1 MVSLHP
7 QNSLAVSLI
16 GLVLALTGAGELTLA
31 ARAAQAPAA
40 QLPAEGGDPRLREAH
55 IAVSEADYPRAIAL
69 YSTLLQGEKVE
80 PAFLATVY
88 RERGLAQQL
97 SNNPNGAIADYT
109 NAIWLNASPPELQA
123 KAYVGRGLAYLSLS
137 QLAQAVR
144 EFDAAV
150 TLAPKLSEAYFG
162 RGTAKRLSGALEPA
176 LIDYT
181 KALELGSPTP
191 DLVHY
196 GRGLAYEALGNVQS
210 ASTDYRDAVACN
222 PSFVPPLERLS
233 ALTNAPKD
241 GSGARPNPAAAE
253 AKVATT
259 VARQGKTSGS
269 SAAVAPPNQVAQ
281 SVSLPPQATAPPV
294 AVASTQPPARS
305 DQDTADEPTGS
316 ISPPVANRAPT
327 QLPGPSSPAAALRPS
342 SDGLLGAKNEPQPP
356 AAAPSEASASI
367 AAPAASAPAAPAS
380 PPTAKVAAAA
390 PVAPARAAASHAP
403 VAPAPS
409 TPAVVTGGGYYVQ
422 LASYGSRGPAETAKT
437 ALMSKLG
444 NAGKGMSIAAADL
457 GSKGTYYRL
466 RLGPY
471 GERSAA
477 GEACAELRQRGQSC
491 VVVTVK

>member
-1 MVSLHP
+1 MVGHYP
-7 QNSLAVSLI
+7 QNSFVASLM
-16 GLVLALTGAGELTLA
+16 GLVLALTGAGGLTFT
-31 ARAAQAPAA
+31 ARAAQAPAS
-40 QLPAEGGDPRLREAH
+40 QLPAENGDPRLREAH
-55 IAVSEADYPRAIAL
+55 IAVSEADYPRAITL
-69 YSTLLQGEKVE
+69 YSALLQGEKVE

-196 GRGLAYEALGNVQS
+196 GRGLAYEALGNIQS

-233 ALTNAPKD
+233 ALTNTPKE
-241 GSGARPNPAAAE
+241 GSGPRPSPE
-253 AKVATT
+253 AKVATRAAT
-259 VARQGKTSGS
+259 QGKASGPATPVGPS
-269 SAAVAPPNQVAQ
+269 NQIAQ
-281 SVSLPPQATAPPV
+281 VVRPPQAAAATPAPVVPSIIASAPP
-294 AVASTQPPARS
+294 TARL
-305 DQDTADEPTGS
+305 DQDTADEATGA
-316 ISPPVANRAPT
+316 ISTVPAASRAPT
-327 QLPGPSSPAAALRPS
+327 QLPGPSSSVAALRPS
-342 SDGLLGAKNEPQPP
+342 SDGVLGAKSEPPP
-356 AAAPSEASASI
+356 PPSEASA
-367 AAPAASAPAAPAS
+367 
-380 PPTAKVAAAA
+380 PPPNAKVAAAA
-390 PVAPARAAASHAP
+390 PVASARAAASHAP
-403 VAPAPS
+403 TAPVPS
-409 TPAVVTGGGYYVQ
+409 TPAVVTSGGYYVQ
-422 LASYGSRGPAETAKT
+422 LASYGSRGPAETAKS

-444 NAGKGMSIAAADL
+444 GAGKGMSIAEADL

-477 GEACAELRQRGQSC
+477 GDACAELRKRGQSC